1 MRLRGSS
8 SWVPLTIAV
17 RLVRWLGIQGA
28 AGHGA
33 EHRQHAVPHA
43 GTARVGGPRPER
55 DWRAGRVD
63 VLPAA
68 GMRETEL
75 LRGGRDA
82 IGGAVARELG
92 QELVVLGAETRLF
105 LLQRRERVARL
116 GGGGWLCDEQQG
128 GRARRHRADRG

>member
-1 MRLRGSS
+1 MRLRGAS
-8 SWVPLTIAV
+8 SWVPLTVAV

-55 DWRAGRVD
+55 DRRAGRVD
-63 VLPAA
+63 VLPPA
-68 GMRETEL
+68 GMRETEV

-82 IGGAVARELG
+82 VGGAVAGELG
-92 QELVVLGAETRLF
+92 PGLG
-105 LLQRRERVARL
+105 VARPAA
-116 GGGGWLCDEQQG
+116 G
-128 GRARRHRADRG
+128 